1 MSSVSLNLVECTQ
14 LLPCLQETQD
24 AAPQQPCSRKSAS
37 PYKTPHQAD
46 SLQVPQPGGS
56 LHKHATSDMGA
67 LATTCSATDD
77 SCVQPIT
84 ACTPPDCSLTRSYSA
99 DPMINNLTAAGQ
111 VLDGS
116 QTGPGPTA
124 AASGGKDCT
133 ANDYSFSCDP
143 PDSTVT
149 GNASAC
155 AHPDCPQWLPEQL
168 SQVQLSY
175 AEAEYESQL
184 VGTALLGQR
193 VAFVLVEDFQQTD
206 SRNEIDTLL
215 AGVHSGQ

>member
-1 MSSVSLNLVECTQ
+1 
-14 LLPCLQETQD
+14 
-24 AAPQQPCSRKSAS
+24 
-37 PYKTPHQAD
+37 
-46 SLQVPQPGGS
+46 
-56 LHKHATSDMGA
+56 
-67 LATTCSATDD
+67 
-77 SCVQPIT
+77 
-84 ACTPPDCSLTRSYSA
+84 
-99 DPMINNLTAAGQ
+99 MINNFTAAGQ
-111 VLDGS
+111 VFDGS

-124 AASGGKDCT
+124 ATCGGKDCT
-133 ANDYSFSCDP
+133 ANDYSLSCDH

-149 GNASAC
+149 GNGSAC